1 MTPTM
6 HRKLLPLAL
15 MYAGDGEPIE
25 GRTRLQKLVFLMQK
39 RLEEAGEDP
48 LQTDDYEFIPYDYG
62 PFSKEL
68 YDDID
73 KTMARGMVEG
83 REEDLGED
91 KVKYD
96 YEIQEDGEQWVR
108 DQLAKEEAQRVLRLA
123 EEIKD
128 EYGDVYLSD
137 LIDEV
142 YSRYPKYAENSIY

>member
-1 MTPTM
+1 M

-48 LQTDDYEFIPYDYG
+48 LQSDDYEFIPYDYG

-68 YDDID
+68 YDDLD
-73 KTMARGMVEG
+73 ETMACNMVEG

-96 YEIQEDGEQWVR
+96 YEIQEDGEKWVSE
-108 DQLAKEEAQRVLRLA
+108 QLSKEEAQRILEFA
-123 EEIKD
+123 EEIRD

>member
-1 MTPTM
+1 M

>member
-1 MTPTM
+1 M

-48 LQTDDYEFIPYDYG
+48 LRSDDYEFVPYDYG

-68 YDDID
+68 YNDLDETI
-73 KTMARGMVEG
+73 AHGMVEG
-83 REEDLGED
+83 HEEDLGED

-96 YEIQEDGEQWVR
+96 YEIQDQGKQWVR
-108 DQLAKEEAQRVLRLA
+108 DQLTKEEAQRILELA

-128 EYGDVYLSD
+128 EYGEVNLSD